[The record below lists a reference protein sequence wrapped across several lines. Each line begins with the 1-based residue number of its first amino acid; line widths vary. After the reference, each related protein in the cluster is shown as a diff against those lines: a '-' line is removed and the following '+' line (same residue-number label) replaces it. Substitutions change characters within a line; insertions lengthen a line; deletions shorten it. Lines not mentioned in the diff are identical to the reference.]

1 MYAKCECCF
10 HFESVEERAVAV
22 VVAVAAAVVHHRRDV
37 DRTNVELLDALGIQR
52 REKKIHACRL
62 KCAAVGRQV
71 NKFFSQRVSYSEK
84 KLRVA
89 LQFRCLSL
97 VITNG
102 TKWV

>member
-1 MYAKCECCF
+1 MYAKWECCF

-71 NKFFSQRVSYSEK
+71 NKFFLVKERVIQRK
-84 KLRVA
+84 
-89 LQFRCLSL
+89 
-97 VITNG
+97 N
-102 TKWV
+102 